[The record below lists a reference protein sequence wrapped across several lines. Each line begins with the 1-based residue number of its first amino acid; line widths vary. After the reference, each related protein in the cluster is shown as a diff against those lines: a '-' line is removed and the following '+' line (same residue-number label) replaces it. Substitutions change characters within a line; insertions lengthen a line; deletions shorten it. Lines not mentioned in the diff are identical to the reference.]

1 MNSQTFIAIAFL
13 GLLSIA
19 NDLNNWINHINHHD
33 EVIELE
39 IQKTQ
44 LSIELLYLELLQI
57 DRLKKQNLN
66 QTMVK
71 YNENF

>member
-1 MNSQTFIAIAFL
+1 VIAFL

-19 NDLNNWINHINHHD
+19 NNLNNWINHHD

-44 LSIELLYLELLQI
+44 LSIELLKLELLQI
-57 DRLKKQNLN
+57 ERLKKQNIN
-66 QTMVK
+66 QAMVK
-71 YNENF
+71 CNEDI